1 MCTHYTL
8 CTVYTC
14 WHFLAFKV
22 PSIRHGKCRFAIHA
36 VFTYTYSWIL
46 ELPFDW
52 SDLVQE
58 KGGGEKGGGEKKNY
72 EICLPSFLPLS
83 PQNQNPCAPRS
94 KNPECATALNNSFF
108 AEMQREKICTVEC
121 RVFYSDLKFSFKL
134 KYNCSCWYYIL

>member
-22 PSIRHGKCRFAIHA
+22 PSIRHGKCRFTIHA

-52 SDLVQE
+52 SDLIQE
-58 KGGGEKGGGEKKNY
+58 KGEKKNY
-72 EICLPSFLPLS
+72 EICLPPFLPLS
-83 PQNQNPCAPRS
+83 PQNPCAPRS

-108 AEMQREKICTVEC
+108 AEMQREKICTVE
-121 RVFYSDLKFSFKL
+121 YSSDLKFSFNL